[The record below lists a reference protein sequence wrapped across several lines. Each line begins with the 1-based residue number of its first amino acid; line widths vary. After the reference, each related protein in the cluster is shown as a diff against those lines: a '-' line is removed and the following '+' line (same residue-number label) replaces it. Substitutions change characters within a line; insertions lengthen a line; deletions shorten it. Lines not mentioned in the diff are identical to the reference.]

1 MQYTENY
8 NLKKPESDD
17 FYNVGDFNENSDII
31 DEYLAKGVQAYTLV
45 NSLISRVTTLESSN
59 NDLKTKAKVQILV
72 YAPSGTSVTLGRA
85 GYGNQ
90 AFTVGSTQR
99 ALKEMT
105 SGGIGEY
112 TATYTYGGVTRSK
125 TINVLTPG
133 TTKATLAPTLEASPW
148 EYIQIV
154 SEAGLAE
161 ECWSVGDTK
170 SITLGG
176 EAVTV
181 RILGFNHDLLS
192 EPGTGN
198 GKRAGITFALTDT
211 LATKVQMHSS
221 TKVGGNYVDW
231 CDRDLLTTHLPARLS
246 SMDSALQAAIKTVSK
261 AYLIPENVGSSNT
274 YATTGKGGELLDSK
288 LFLLSE
294 REIFGEARLSNPYY
308 SYDRQYEYYRRA
320 NNFKCTVDYW
330 LRNQTWN
337 ANDSEYVNIL
347 QTDGKI
353 VSSLLT
359 AEQGLI
365 FGFCV

>member
-1 MQYTENY
+1 MDYTENY
-8 NLKKPESDD
+8 NLKKPDEEDY
-17 FYNVGDFNENSDII
+17 FNVGDFNENSDII
-31 DEYLAKGVQAYTLV
+31 DEYLAKGVQAYSWAS
-45 NSLISRVTTLESSN
+45 SLLNQVSGLSSN
-59 NDLKTKAKVQILV
+59 LSATMTKAAIKLRV
-72 YAPSGTSVTLGRA
+72 YGVSGVAVTLTPPSGNAQSFTIPGA
-85 GYGNQ
+85 GYTDRNLLSVGDCTLTFSYNGKSYTQ
-90 AFTVGSTQR
+90 TVAVDHPGITR
-99 ALKEMT
+99 VALAIQL
-105 SGGIGEY
+105 SD
-112 TATYTYGGVTRSK
+112 
-125 TINVLTPG
+125 
-133 TTKATLAPTLEASPW
+133 APWAHIRQT
-148 EYIQIV
+148 

-170 SITLGG
+170 SVAVGG
-176 EAVTV
+176 TTATV
-181 RILGFNHDLLS
+181 RILGFNHDMLA
-192 EPGTGN
+192 EPGPGN

-211 LATKVQMHSS
+211 LATKVQMHNS
-221 TKVGGNYVDW
+221 TKVSGNYVDW
-231 CDRDLLTTHLPARLS
+231 CDRDLLTTHLPAKLS

-274 YATTGKGGELLDSK
+274 HITTGKGGELLDSK

-359 AEQGLI
+359 AEQGLM